1 MFNLPPVGEKYSIY
15 IWPAI
20 GLVFSILVGAFI
32 IVPRVFEIIKTNA
45 TLYEKEKLT
54 VNLEKKV
61 DILEGIDL
69 EKYKSDY
76 KYLAVIL
83 PAQPDVPSAVSQLQK
98 LAADSSIKISAFS
111 IALPA
116 AESSAESFQIRV
128 EIEGGVENISKFAAD
143 IKKASRL
150 MTLDR
155 IEVAGKR
162 SALTYTAA
170 VNLKAYFQKQQ
181 TLLSPI
187 DQLISS
193 LTAKE
198 LEAVSVVS
206 QNVARNIGVSEVT
219 TTGPKGK
226 PNPFE

>member
-1 MFNLPPVGEKYSIY
+1 MVKLPPGSERYSIY

-20 GLVFSILVGAFI
+20 GLAFSILVGVFI
-32 IVPRVFEIIKTNA
+32 IVPRIFEIIKTNA
-45 TLYEKEKLT
+45 ALYDKEKLT
-54 VNLEKKV
+54 SNLEKKV

-69 EKYKSDY
+69 QKYKNDY

-83 PAQPDVPSAVSQLQK
+83 PAQPDVPSAVSQVQK
-98 LAADSSIKISAFS
+98 LAANSSIKINAFS
-111 IALPA
+111 IALPTL
-116 AESSAESFQIRV
+116 ESSSESFQIRI
-128 EIEGGVENISKFAAD
+128 EIEGGIENISKFVTD

-155 IEVAGKR
+155 IEVVGKR
-162 SALTYTAA
+162 SSATYTAV

-198 LEAVSVVS
+198 LEAISVVS

-219 TTGPKGK
+219 TTGPRGK